1 MALTLNTIRAII
13 IPNMRFAFLLIAII
27 TVSLGISAQGEIDFA
42 ELYSKLDSVLDNQQY
57 YHKLKLAKINDIKR
71 AGTNKH
77 TPEERYWHNRRLY
90 DEYFVYNADSAMHYV
105 DENLALARMPGN
117 KEWQDEWKINRS
129 FVLTVMGQLKDANDE
144 LASIDP
150 AKLSKPVLCLY
161 YRQKSYLYSHLGQL
175 TEYRTEGTE
184 NYSERSHALEDSAFI
199 NMTPDNPLYLWHK
212 ASAKFGRPDESTAVI
227 DELIVAIESSSLD
240 SRTDAMHAYALSR
253 LYSDLGDEANHVKY
267 LILSGIADIKI
278 DNRDIASLEE
288 LSSILLSQGDI
299 DRAYRYITYC
309 KLQALALPN
318 FVRAASL
325 STTEAR
331 VHQRYLYQLH
341 KAGER
346 LRYTTQIIFLALI
359 MLVILTLIIVNRSRK
374 LSRSRRQ
381 LQQVNVRL
389 NSNLE
394 ELSMS
399 REQEKKTLEEL
410 QQANARIG
418 HINNALK
425 EANYVKEEC
434 IGATF
439 ALCSTYIDKLEAFR
453 KTIGRLARTNMW
465 KELREEASSP
475 AVTGDELKQFYQSFD
490 KLFLN
495 IYPDFVK
502 DFNSLLRPEEQI
514 CVKPGEL
521 NTKLRIYALVRLGIS
536 DSVKIASLLHCSPQ
550 TVYNIATK
558 QQYPKNLSLKP

>member
-1 MALTLNTIRAII
+1 
-13 IPNMRFAFLLIAII
+13 MRFVFLLAAII
-27 TVSLGISAQGEIDFA
+27 TVSIGLNAQETDFRD
-42 ELYSKLDSVLDNQQY
+42 LYLRLDSVIDNHQY

-71 AGTNKH
+71 SGKNML
-77 TPEERYWHNRRLY
+77 TPEERFWHNRRLY

-105 DENLALARMPGN
+105 DENLALARKMGN
-117 KEWQDEWKINRS
+117 KEWEDEWKINRS
-129 FVLTVMGQLKDANDE
+129 FVLTVLGQLKDAHDE
-144 LASIDP
+144 LDSIDP
-150 AKLSKPVLCLY
+150 SKLSGPVISSF

-175 TEYRTEGTE
+175 TDYRTEGTE
-184 NYSERSHALEDSAFI
+184 NYFDRSHALEDSAFI
-199 NMTPDNPLYLWHK
+199 HMTADNPLYLWHK
-212 ASAKFGRPDESTAVI
+212 ASSKFGRPDESDDVMKELTAV
-227 DELIVAIESSSLD
+227 IESSSLD

-253 LYSDLGDEANHVKY
+253 LYNERGDLSNRIKY

-288 LSSILLSQGDI
+288 LSSILLEQGDI

-325 STTEAR
+325 SKTEAR
-331 VHQRYLYQLH
+331 VHQLYVNELH
-341 KAGER
+341 NAGER
-346 LRYTTQIIFLALI
+346 LRMTTTIICLALLL
-359 MLVILTLIIVNRSRK
+359 LVILTVIIINRSLK

-381 LQQVNVRL
+381 LQQVNVKL
-389 NSNLE
+389 NANLE
-394 ELSMS
+394 ELSRS
-399 REQEKKTLEEL
+399 REQEKSTLEEL
-410 QQANARIG
+410 RQANDRIG
-418 HINNALK
+418 QINRALK

-453 KTIGRLARTNMW
+453 KTIGRLARANMW
-465 KELREEASSP
+465 KELRDEASSP
-475 AVTGDELKQFYQSFD
+475 AVTAEELKQFYQSFD

-502 DFNSLLRPEEQI
+502 DFNGLLRPEEQI
-514 CVKPGEL
+514 NVKPGEL
-521 NTKLRIYALVRLGIS
+521 NTELRIYALVRLGIS

-550 TVYNIATK
+550 TVYNNRLRVRNKAAI
-558 QQYPKNLSLKP
+558 PKEDFAEAVKSLGKFQF